1 MMNIRTIRREILASR
16 CSLLRSL
23 GSVLLLREH
32 VTHVTHVAS
41 GTVNLNLLRYLMKSP
56 LI

>member
-32 VTHVTHVAS
+32 VIHAAS
-41 GTVNLNLLRYLMKSP
+41 ETVNLNLLRYLMKSP